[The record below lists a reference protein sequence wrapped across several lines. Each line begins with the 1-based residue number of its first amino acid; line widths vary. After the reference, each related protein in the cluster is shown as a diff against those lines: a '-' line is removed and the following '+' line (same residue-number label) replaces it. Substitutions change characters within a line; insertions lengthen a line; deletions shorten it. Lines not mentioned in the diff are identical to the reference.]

1 MFDQDAGTFGIAAA
15 QLVEAAWHAM
25 QGDGESAK
33 ARIQRAVAL
42 LGGELSAEL
51 GFLRSRGKPKQSV
64 PRGGLTAWQVRRLTD
79 QIDADLAATIHIDDL
94 ARLVGLSN
102 GHFSREFKR
111 TFGLSAHAY
120 LMRRRVE
127 VAQGLML
134 TTNAPLSA
142 IALSCGMSDQSH
154 FSRSFRR
161 LVGETPDAWRRSRRD
176 AIAWRAAGL
185 AQGTAARAEISP
197 MRTPT

>member
-1 MFDQDAGTFGIAAA
+1 VQ
-15 QLVEAAWHAM
+15 
-25 QGDGESAK
+25 
-33 ARIQRAVAL
+33 
-42 LGGELSAEL
+42 
-51 GFLRSRGKPKQSV
+51 
-64 PRGGLTAWQVRRLTD
+64 RLTD
-79 QIDADLAATIHIDDL
+79 HIDANLAATILVDDL

-102 GHFSREFKR
+102 DHFSREFKR

-142 IALSCGMSDQSH
+142 IALNCGMSDQSH

-161 LVGETPDAWRRSRRD
+161 LVGEAPDAWRRSRRA
-176 AIAWRAAGL
+176 AIAWRAAGST
-185 AQGTAARAEISP
+185 QGNAARAE
-197 MRTPT
+197 T